1 MIIIKKSLKFS
12 NRGSFFSKKMSEKE
26 EKRDSWGNHC
36 EFFVTSLG
44 LAVGLGNVWR
54 FPYVCYQ
61 NGGGTFLIPYIIMLL
76 FVGIPALLFE
86 QSVGQYAREGVNK
99 VRIIEI
105 LLRRMSLFDF
115 YYKDVNN
122 IYLNFR
128 SLDRWFLYFKVLGI
142 PS

>member
-1 MIIIKKSLKFS
+1 MIPHSIFQD
-12 NRGSFFSKKMSEKE
+12 REYQKMSGEGNQ
-26 EKRDSWGNHC
+26 RDVWSNQC
-36 EFFVTSLG
+36 EFFVSSLG
-44 LAVGLGNVWR
+44 LAVGLGNIWR

-105 LLRRMSLFDF
+105 LLRRMSLF
-115 YYKDVNN
+115 NS
-122 IYLNFR
+122 R
-128 SLDRWFLYFKVLGI
+128 FL
-142 PS
+142 